1 MNGYYTRGHEYSVR
15 TTTRPASS
23 RLDRFLDLVYAL
35 LCALAG
41 AMRDRTVRRVLR
53 YTVVVGCAI
62 GFIGLIGGIEQGL
75 ITIGGGI
82 FFGLVLLFVEI
93 LCLK

>member
-1 MNGYYTRGHEYSVR
+1 MNGYYTREHEYTAR
-15 TTTRPASS
+15 ANARPAAS

-53 YTVVVGCAI
+53 YVVVVGCAI
-62 GFIGLIGGIEQGL
+62 GFIGLIGGIEQGV
-75 ITIGGGI
+75 ISIGGGI
-82 FFGLVLLFVEI
+82 FSGLVLLFVEI

>member
-15 TTTRPASS
+15 TTTRPAAS

-53 YTVVVGCAI
+53 YTLVVGCAI
-62 GFIGLIGGIEQGL
+62 GFIGLIGGLEHGL
-75 ITIGGGI
+75 ISIGGAL
-82 FFGLVLLFVEI
+82 FAGLVLVFVEI
-93 LCLK
+93 ICLK